1 MSRSASSRSNRA
13 ASSSPSPPSD
23 GGEGRGEEVRF
34 YWFPL
39 SSVLPPR
46 SSRGED
52 GELDAA
58 PGPPGGQ
65 RLSACDARRRFCRLR
80 FVELI
85 VVLLIVGAVLLIL
98 ETILPGL
105 VAGILGFVCLLAGI
119 IAGYAKFGA
128 GGGNWVLTGVVLGLG
143 GGFAVWVKGFSG
155 TPMARGFGSNPEV
168 GNIVPGRAALPYQ

>member
-1 MSRSASSRSNRA
+1 MGLRHGCIKLLDC
-13 ASSSPSPPSD
+13 PSPPSE
-23 GGEGRGEEVRF
+23 GGEGWGEEVRF
-34 YWFPL
+34 YWSPL
-39 SSVLPPR
+39 SSALPPG

-58 PGPPGGQ
+58 PGPPRGQ

-128 GGGNWVLTGVVLGLG
+128 GVGNWILTGVVLGRG
-143 GGFAVWVKGFSG
+143 GGFAVWVKGFSDG
-155 TPMARGFGSNPEV
+155 RLGRGFVSKNWV
-168 GNIVPGRAALPYQ
+168 GRID

>member
-1 MSRSASSRSNRA
+1 MGLRHGCMKLLDSA
-13 ASSSPSPPSD
+13 ASPWD
-23 GGEGRGEEVRF
+23 GGEGWGEEVRF

-58 PGPPGGQ
+58 PGPPRGQ

-105 VAGILGFVCLLAGI
+105 VAGILAFVCLLAR
-119 IAGYAKFGA
+119 IAS
-128 GGGNWVLTGVVLGLG
+128 GVGQLGVGVGQLGLSRAG
-143 GGFAVWVKGFSG
+143 LG
-155 TPMARGFGSNPEV
+155 RV
-168 GNIVPGRAALPYQ
+168 GRRA